1 MSGPA
6 SEDAFLVA
14 KCLEFCH
21 ALSSQG
27 QVFNISI
34 STRSGFSSLDVRSK
48 ASPSNTPEKKASPST
63 LRRNAKRREEFLARK
78 QQSSP
83 TTDSGGVEA
92 VTEALECDQCEYV
105 GASEKGLKKA
115 KEHRPSSIHSWGSK
129 EQGCLL
135 LACSPMW
142 SYWPGTM
149 GRWCLSWSRLKWV
162 SSVPCQTTQSLW
174 FLGWSSLCPQKVVC
188 TFCTYSNQL
197 WQHIDLKVKLTGG
210 VQLTRSRDKQHI
222 LFSHVT

>member
-63 LRRNAKRREEFLARK
+63 LRRNAKRREEFLAKK

-83 TTDSGGVEA
+83 DSGGVEA
-92 VTEALECDQCEYV
+92 VAEALKCDQCEYV
-105 GASEKGLKKA
+105 GASEKGLKQHMRMKHKNIA
-115 KEHRPSSIHSWGSK
+115 P
-129 EQGCLL
+129 L
-135 LACSPMW
+135 
-142 SYWPGTM
+142 
-149 GRWCLSWSRLKWV
+149 
-162 SSVPCQTTQSLW
+162 QST
-174 FLGWSSLCPQKVVC
+174 PE
-188 TFCTYSNQL
+188 
-197 WQHIDLKVKLTGG
+197 IP
-210 VQLTRSRDKQHI
+210 RSRDTSCLPVRRWEITDQGPWAEDAY
-222 LFSHVT
+222 LEAGLDECPVCHVKRPSRCDFLIHTSVPKK

>member
-1 MSGPA
+1 MHYIFMTSPWKAIIPPHNSYRIVSRIFALHCPLSCLCNSGDKLPLCCIGNKN
-6 SEDAFLVA
+6 SLFL
-14 KCLEFCH
+14 
-21 ALSSQG
+21 
-27 QVFNISI
+27 IPY
-34 STRSGFSSLDVRSK
+34 SL
-48 ASPSNTPEKKASPST
+48 
-63 LRRNAKRREEFLARK
+63 F
-78 QQSSP
+78 
-83 TTDSGGVEA
+83 
-92 VTEALECDQCEYV
+92 
-105 GASEKGLKKA
+105 
-115 KEHRPSSIHSWGSK
+115 
-129 EQGCLL
+129 

-210 VQLTRSRDKQHI
+210 VQLTRSRYKQHI